1 MARQKIQNFGYVASL
16 TSAQTSSL
24 SLKYVTRS
32 LDNFFEDTLEPLCL
46 SSIKPGNT
54 IHFFMCC
61 QECDSGK
68 LMSEL
73 LNIDSSFL

>member
-1 MARQKIQNFGYVASL
+1 MARQKIQSSGYVASL
-16 TSAQTSSL
+16 TSSQTSSL
-24 SLKYVTRS
+24 PPKNVTRN
-32 LDNFFEDTLEPLCL
+32 LDIFFEDTLKPLCL
-46 SSIKPGNT
+46 SSIEPGNT
-54 IHFFMCC
+54 IHFFMRC